1 MKAKSVLLEPWY
13 AFRLELPAECV
24 GRAITDIQR
33 MQGDYDQMC
42 IRDSS
47 SAENGHEDSPY
58 GTYGSW
64 GSSYAGSWESGDVK
78 ETWLFSQLIDLAD
91 LASITVDGVT
101 YPIK

>member
-1 MKAKSVLLEPWY
+1 MEYMAAARRATKRSPSPLKTG
-13 AFRLELPAECV
+13 PA
-24 GRAITDIQR
+24 
-33 MQGDYDQMC
+33 
-42 IRDSS
+42 SLS